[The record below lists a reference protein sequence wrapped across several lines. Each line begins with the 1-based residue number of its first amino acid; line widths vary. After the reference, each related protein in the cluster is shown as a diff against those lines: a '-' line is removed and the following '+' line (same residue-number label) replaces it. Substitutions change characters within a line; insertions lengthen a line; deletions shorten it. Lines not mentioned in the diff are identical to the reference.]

1 VTGSRLAY
9 DNHGRLVCVDSGGRR
24 WLVIG
29 NLLCSTVTGDLVL
42 FGWLGRSGRPATARE
57 QAQARA
63 PYSSQ
68 RTPRQQRQAVP
79 DELLA
84 DQEAVELARR
94 EQERAPADLIGRA
107 A

>member
-1 VTGSRLAY
+1 MTGSRLAY
-9 DNHGRLVCVDSGGRR
+9 DHRGRLVCVDAGGHR

-29 NLLCSTVTGDLVL
+29 NLLCSTVGGDLVL

-63 PYSSQ
+63 PYDSNSANRRRAQ
-68 RTPRQQRQAVP
+68 PVP
-79 DELLA
+79 DDELDEQAAL
-84 DQEAVELARR
+84 EAARR
-94 EQERAPADLIGRA
+94 EQEREPADLIGRA

>member
-1 VTGSRLAY
+1 MTGSRLAY
-9 DNHGRLVCVDSGGRR
+9 DKRCRLICIDAGGHR

-29 NLLCSTVTGDLVL
+29 NLVCSTVTGDLVL

-68 RTPRQQRQAVP
+68 RGLPQQRRDVP

-94 EQERAPADLIGRA
+94 EQEREPADLISRA

>member
-1 VTGSRLAY
+1 MTGSRLAY
-9 DNHGRLVCVDSGGRR
+9 DNHGRLICVDTDGHR

-29 NLLCSTVTGDLVL
+29 NLVCSTVGGDHVL

-68 RTPRQQRQAVP
+68 RGLPQQRREVP

-84 DQEAVELARR
+84 DEEAVELARR
-94 EQERAPADLIGRA
+94 EQEREPADLIGRA